1 MSYKIVLEAED
12 GFYKD
17 LVSLMSKKDVKQYLE
32 AFTEGRARQKLGGQD
47 HLSGFQI
54 GVRYAA
60 ISQAMCW
67 GYEAGLTLPM
77 KGKLAVKEV

>member
-17 LVSLMSKKDVKQYLE
+17 LVSLMSKKEVKQYLE

-54 GVRYAA
+54 GVRYAG
-60 ISQAMCW
+60 ISPSHVL
-67 GYEAGLTLPM
+67 GL
-77 KGKLAVKEV
+77 